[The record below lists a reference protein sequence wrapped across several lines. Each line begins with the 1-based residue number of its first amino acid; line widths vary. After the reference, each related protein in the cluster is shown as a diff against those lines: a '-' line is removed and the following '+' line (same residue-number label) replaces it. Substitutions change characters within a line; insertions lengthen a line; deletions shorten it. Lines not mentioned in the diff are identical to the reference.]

1 MAVPSVKPGVTV
13 RPPAT
18 ALSSVT
24 VNDIDSPSAAEASA
38 TVTAGPGGA
47 ASSLTIVPVAGV
59 AVTASDVPE
68 TLRLTVK
75 VSSGSWTASSVV
87 STSRVFDSPA
97 VPAKV
102 SAAVFSV

>member
-1 MAVPSVKPGVTV
+1 MKRGVTV

-24 VNDIDSPSAAEASA
+24 VNVIKSPSSADASA
-38 TVTAGPGGA
+38 TVNAGAG
-47 ASSLTIVPVAGV
+47 SSLTIVPVAGV